1 MNDKYEKKKNSAILP
16 FGRVSVLLPIPV
28 YKHYDYL
35 NEGLSLQVGDFVEV
49 PFGKR
54 CLPALVMGV
63 GDGDIVSTKLKTVLS
78 RLDCRALPK
87 EMMDFITWV
96 SAYNMAPVGAI
107 LKMVLSAPD
116 ALQPTRRIPVFLR
129 FQTKIFKP
137 FGLLRVGREF

>member
-1 MNDKYEKKKNSAILP
+1 MDNKYENKINSAILP

-35 NEGLSLQVGDFVEV
+35 NEGLSLQIGDFVEV

-54 CLPALVMGV
+54 CLPALIMGV
-63 GDGDIVSTKLKTVLS
+63 GNGDIVSTKLKSVLS
-78 RLDCRALPK
+78 RFDCRALPK

-96 SAYNMAPVGAI
+96 SAYNMAPAGAI

-116 ALQPTRRIPVFLR
+116 ALQPTRRIPVF
-129 FQTKIFKP
+129 FKISQKNIHFLK
-137 FGLLRVGREF
+137 